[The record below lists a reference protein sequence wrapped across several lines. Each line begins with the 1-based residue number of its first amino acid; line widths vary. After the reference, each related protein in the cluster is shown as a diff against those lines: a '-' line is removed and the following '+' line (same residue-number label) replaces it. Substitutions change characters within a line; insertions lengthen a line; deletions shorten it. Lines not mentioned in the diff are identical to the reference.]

1 MTIDDALLGKLEKLS
16 MLKIEDSKREEVKGQ
31 IANILSFVENLGEL
45 DGQLADIPFPV
56 VRDVQ
61 PFRADEPKVDADII
75 NIIMKHAPKTE
86 ENFFVVPKIIE

>member
-16 MLKIEDSKREEVKGQ
+16 MLKIEDSKREEVKAQ
-31 IANILSFVENLGEL
+31 IANIISFVENLSEL

-61 PFRADEPKVDADII
+61 PFRQDTPNVDADII